1 MCWLLSKPFHT
12 WLQTAPVHAEGH
24 TLIKPTEPHHLQK
37 AEMPFGG
44 SQSGHLFHHGY
55 AFKFCPWKSKNR
67 TDDREPCRSPA
78 HIESVCICAEDSDTD
93 ITLVYKNLMKTVMS
107 HISLNMVCYNQFTTS
122 TKSNNKT
129 PLWFRSGS
137 QFLTWALKLEP
148 LPRPHLK
155 TQRTAVLFH
164 IRRQQSESYPMWLKL
179 TGSDSL
185 AQHNSDA
192 LWGIPTKQVSPY
204 LLGASHCGL
213 LQPFSRNPKSL
224 LCLK

>member
-1 MCWLLSKPFHT
+1 MKIKKQDWWQGTL
-12 WLQTAPVHAEGH
+12 AESSTH
-24 TLIKPTEPHHLQK
+24 
-37 AEMPFGG
+37 
-44 SQSGHLFHHGY
+44 
-55 AFKFCPWKSKNR
+55 WK
-67 TDDREPCRSPA
+67 
-78 HIESVCICAEDSDTD
+78 SVCICAEDSDTD

-107 HISLNMVCYNQFTTS
+107 HISLNMICYNQFTTS

>member
-1 MCWLLSKPFHT
+1 MDVL
-12 WLQTAPVHAEGH
+12 
-24 TLIKPTEPHHLQK
+24 TLIQAISHLAACWRSHSDK
-37 AEMPFGG
+37 A
-44 SQSGHLFHHGY
+44 
-55 AFKFCPWKSKNR
+55 NR
-67 TDDREPCRSPA
+67 TTSPA
-78 HIESVCICAEDSDTD
+78 KSRDVIWRFPKRTSSPWLCLEILSMKIKKQDWWQGTLAESSTHWKSVCICAEDSDTD
-93 ITLVYKNLMKTVMS
+93 ITLVYKNLVKTVMS

-164 IRRQQSESYPMWLKL
+164 IHRQQSESYPMWLKM
-179 TGSDSL
+179 TRSDPL

-192 LWGIPTKQVSPY
+192 
-204 LLGASHCGL
+204 
-213 LQPFSRNPKSL
+213 
-224 LCLK
+224 